1 MTTTEDKP
9 EKPPYSLESISSLQ
23 DEFNNNGDDS
33 AFPSYKSLDEDS
45 SVDSFDVKSMHH
57 TANVANNSE
66 RGRRD
71 RRTIALPSQRRIEK
85 LSTYADPTTRAVTK
99 KIGMTKPNEINGPIT
114 TRHVANGLI
123 LISPVINP
131 TSSNLGVL
139 PLMYIYFSFS
149 YALLFFFWASNI
161 RNIRLGR
168 DHNIWASREGE
179 MSRPVVY
186 AIHHLMTLL
195 LGLKTITVFFEA
207 MRYYFIRI
215 HGHAEFLST
224 VYYGMSF
231 VKGIFMFTVIL
242 LIGSGWSLIKPVLG
256 DNEKKIIWAVLVLQV
271 IDNIAVAV
279 LSQETEGEKLYDDWS
294 AVLHFVDILC
304 CTAILVPIVWQVN
317 SLEAIVQSKTGSP
330 GNEVSGDES
339 KPSVITDIES
349 EVPASA
355 ETARTLQK
363 LKQFQRFYMLVVAYI
378 YFTRIVVYLFATMLG
393 YRLTW
398 LQYFVT
404 ELGTLVFYSVVG
416 ILFRPMVD
424 NPYLEVSGTNDEEE
438 MIEIART

>member
-1 MTTTEDKP
+1 MGIK
-9 EKPPYSLESISSLQ
+9 
-23 DEFNNNGDDS
+23 
-33 AFPSYKSLDEDS
+33 
-45 SVDSFDVKSMHH
+45 
-57 TANVANNSE
+57 
-66 RGRRD
+66 RGRD
-71 RRTIALPSQRRIEK
+71 V
-85 LSTYADPTTRAVTK
+85 PTCS
-99 KIGMTKPNEINGPIT
+99 ICN
-114 TRHVANGLI
+114 
-123 LISPVINP
+123 
-131 TSSNLGVL
+131 TSSDD
-139 PLMYIYFSFS
+139 I
-149 YALLFFFWASNI
+149 
-161 RNIRLGR
+161 
-168 DHNIWASREGE
+168 
-179 MSRPVVY
+179 
-186 AIHHLMTLL
+186 
-195 LGLKTITVFFEA
+195 ITWTENYHCIFEA